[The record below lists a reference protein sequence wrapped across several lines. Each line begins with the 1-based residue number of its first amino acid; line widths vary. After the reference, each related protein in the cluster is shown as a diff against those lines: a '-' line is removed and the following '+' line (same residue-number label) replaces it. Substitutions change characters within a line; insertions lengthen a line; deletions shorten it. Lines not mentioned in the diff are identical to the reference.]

1 MAKGDSIFF
10 EKYWKPFN
18 ADFLHRMYSVSKSF
32 VSIAIGFLIQDGK
45 ISIDDDMEKYFSEEL
60 KNWSYE
66 SWISSSTED
75 KEEIVQN
82 VLDDIEFGWVMEEEL
97 YEVFYDWIEGVDETY
112 FE

>member
-1 MAKGDSIFF
+1 MLDL
-10 EKYWKPFN
+10 KPYELERIC
-18 ADFLHRMYSVSKSF
+18 DR
-32 VSIAIGFLIQDGK
+32 
-45 ISIDDDMEKYFSEEL
+45 FSEEL

-66 SWISSSTED
+66 SWISSSTKD

-112 FE
+112 FK